1 MENSE
6 TVPFKRKHDASES
19 QTNFNLTTNSRSER
33 KPIPFGKLSKKTSER
48 FWFPNR
54 SENGQSNIWKL
65 SMLEKSRTCVAPTK
79 QNGPYRRRRKSRRK
93 SL

>member
-33 KPIPFGKLSKKTSER
+33 KPIPFGKLSKKNFRTVLVSEPFGKR
-48 FWFPNR
+48 PVIFGNYLC
-54 SENGQSNIWKL
+54 S
-65 SMLEKSRTCVAPTK
+65 
-79 QNGPYRRRRKSRRK
+79 K
-93 SL
+93 SLGLV